1 MSEDE
6 EEEEEARERAA
17 RSRIFG
23 VTATTS
29 LTKVEGALARAVAR
43 LDDHERIE
51 AIFDVPSGTIAR
63 LMEVADFKAL
73 VEDTEETDA
82 RYSDPDVDFGRA
94 LDEKHRRGARL
105 TILDELSQTK
115 VAAALRVTTRTIRNW
130 EGDLFYLG
138 YCDQLRREKE
148 AEEAEEREARRRE
161 KEAEETEEREA
172 RRREIGAIR
181 DEIVLEAHR
190 NLREALR
197 TGGSDVAIAFRIVKE
212 L

>member
-1 MSEDE
+1 MSEDD
-6 EEEEEARERAA
+6 EARNRAA

-29 LTKVEGALARAVAR
+29 LTTAEGALARAVAR
-43 LDDHERIE
+43 LGDHKRIE
-51 AIFDVPSGTIAR
+51 AIFDVPSGAIAR
-63 LMEVADFKAL
+63 LMEVEDFKAL
-73 VEDTEETDA
+73 VEETEETDS
-82 RYSDPDVDFGRA
+82 RYSGPDVDFGRA
-94 LDEKHRRGARL
+94 LNEKQRKAARL

-115 VAAALRVTTRTIRNW
+115 VAAALEVTTRTIRSW
-130 EGDLFYLG
+130 EEDQFYIG
-138 YCDQLRREKE
+138 YCDQV
-148 AEEAEEREARRRE
+148 RRE